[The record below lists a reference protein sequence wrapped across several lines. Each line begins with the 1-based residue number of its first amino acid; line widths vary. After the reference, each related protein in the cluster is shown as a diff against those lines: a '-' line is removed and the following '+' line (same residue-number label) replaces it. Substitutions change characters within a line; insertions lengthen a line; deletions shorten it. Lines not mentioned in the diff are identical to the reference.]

1 MDVITKYLS
10 ALVGR
15 MHDGKEA
22 KRELIK
28 LARKSPGEVTHFLER
43 LPASEQRYIG
53 ITDDWTKRLT
63 KHNSGGSYHTA
74 KFIPWEIETVVGF
87 NSKGKAL
94 AFESY
99 LKSGSGFAF
108 ARKHF

>member
-1 MDVITKYLS
+1 MWYVYIIRSLS
-10 ALVGR
+10 
-15 MHDGKEA
+15 
-22 KRELIK
+22 
-28 LARKSPGEVTHFLER
+28 
-43 LPASEQRYIG
+43 ASEQRYIG
-53 ITDDWTKRLT
+53 ITDDLAKRLA

-74 KFIPWEIETVVGF
+74 KFIPWETETVVGF
-87 NSKGKAL
+87 NSKDKAL